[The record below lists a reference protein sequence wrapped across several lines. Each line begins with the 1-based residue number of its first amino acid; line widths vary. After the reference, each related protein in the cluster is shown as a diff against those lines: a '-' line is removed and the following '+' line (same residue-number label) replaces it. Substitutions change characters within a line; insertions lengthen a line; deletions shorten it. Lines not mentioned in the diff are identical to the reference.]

1 MKNSMP
7 DITNQKK
14 LADME
19 HFLWC
24 ALIALHLSRIDGK
37 TLSPLMEH
45 MFLQNW
51 LVTAKKQR
59 RFPLTISKDIDYL
72 IQLSRDLGPSARL
85 GQRLETL
92 WKTSIIR
99 PKDDSPLSRLTRV
112 IRILKC
118 QGWSDITLK
127 QRNWTTVKHVDIN
140 TAAPAIFILGIDL
153 VECFSDD
160 GDMRRSMDI
169 LSTGDADIL
178 CNAFKIEGLTI
189 KRHSKNQSYFTIE
202 N

>member
-1 MKNSMP
+1 MNNSRP
-7 DITNQKK
+7 DINHQQKM
-14 LADME
+14 ADTE

-37 TLSPLMEH
+37 TPSPLMEH
-45 MFLQNW
+45 IFLQNW

-59 RFPLTISKDIDYL
+59 RFPLTVAKDIDYL
-72 IQLSRDLGPSARL
+72 IQLSRDLGPSAKL
-85 GQRLETL
+85 GQRLDTL

-99 PKDDSPLSRLTRV
+99 PQEDSPLSRLTRV
-112 IRILKC
+112 IRILKF

-127 QRNWTTVKHVDIN
+127 QRSWTAVKHVDIN
-140 TAAPAIFILGIDL
+140 TEAPAIFILGIDL
-153 VECFSDD
+153 VECFSDA
-160 GDMRRSMDI
+160 GDLTKSMDI

-178 CNAFKIEGLTI
+178 FNAFKTEGLTI
-189 KRHSKNQSYFTIE
+189 KMHSKKQSYYTIE